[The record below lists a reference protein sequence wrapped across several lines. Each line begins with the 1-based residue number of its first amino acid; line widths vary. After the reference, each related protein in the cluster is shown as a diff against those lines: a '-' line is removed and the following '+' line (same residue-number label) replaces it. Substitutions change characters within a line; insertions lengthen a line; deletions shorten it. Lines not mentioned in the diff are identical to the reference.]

1 MGRLFVRAS
10 FDRDRR
16 DNYRDIGALHISAGP
31 LREILLRQLLGEQC
45 GMTPPLVA
53 ITPTA

>member
-10 FDRDRR
+10 FDRDR
-16 DNYRDIGALHISAGP
+16 RDIGALHISAGP